1 MANATWLSPS
11 ILQLSFQESALDTQL
26 RGFAMQQWKSDPT
39 GLSRSNRGGW
49 HSKYLRLRHCES
61 LSGLYERVIR
71 AAATFLEAGT
81 AVRACAGSR
90 KVHVAALWANVNRP
104 EDLNVP
110 HQHAADGA
118 HGESVPLISAVYFPN
133 QGAVRSC
140 IARLKFPGH
149 ACPPNSSKDCSID
162 PRPGTLVL
170 FPASSLHSVE
180 ACDAELNQSATPPE
194 AVRVSFAFNLLA
206 RELSDDLYAHAASG
220 DLSSMESQLLKAD
233 IDSQDALGFTA
244 LHHAAE
250 SGHLS
255 MVDLLLE
262 RRASP
267 LVFSSNRSL
276 PLHLALASE
285 ATSAAY
291 RLLESAPASSSQS
304 GGAAGSMAIHSA
316 AGQGDVALFGHLL
329 QMRADLQSKQDD
341 GSTPLHLAVQNGH
354 TEVVAFI
361 LQQERERISRLVTA
375 RDERGL
381 QPVHEAARGGLL
393 PILSELLS
401 ARAEANAKDDEGHSV
416 LYWATYGGHRP
427 VLEGLLQARAE
438 IEIPEPEAE
447 GSKRGEAMANYLAA
461 ALVSSG
467 SDPQLQMGEL
477 SLMHVAAA
485 AGHISMAHSLQ
496 EMHVSHLSP
505 TAAASSSK
513 LQPLHLAA
521 AGGDLT
527 MLRWL
532 LLARGQADARAR
544 GDLCPIH
551 LACLNGHL
559 QVLEALLSFR
569 ASPNA
574 VATDGSRPLHVA
586 ASRGHQ
592 EAARLLLRARAVPGA
607 ASRNKETAADRA
619 AKAGHLAVAA
629 FLGQAESMQQTKL
642 DEL

>member
-1 MANATWLSPS
+1 
-11 ILQLSFQESALDTQL
+11 
-26 RGFAMQQWKSDPT
+26 
-39 GLSRSNRGGW
+39 
-49 HSKYLRLRHCES
+49 
-61 LSGLYERVIR
+61 
-71 AAATFLEAGT
+71 
-81 AVRACAGSR
+81 
-90 KVHVAALWANVNRP
+90 
-104 EDLNVP
+104 
-110 HQHAADGA
+110 
-118 HGESVPLISAVYFPN
+118 
-133 QGAVRSC
+133 
-140 IARLKFPGH
+140 
-149 ACPPNSSKDCSID
+149 
-162 PRPGTLVL
+162 
-170 FPASSLHSVE
+170 
-180 ACDAELNQSATPPE
+180 
-194 AVRVSFAFNLLA
+194 
-206 RELSDDLYAHAASG
+206 
-220 DLSSMESQLLKAD
+220 MESQLLKAD

-381 QPVHEAARGGLL
+381 QPVHEAARGSLL

-461 ALVSSG
+461 ALVGPKPSRPRSPEFFLSSPSESG
-467 SDPQLQMGEL
+467 LRFWERSATTDGRAEPDACCRCCRSHKHGPLLAGDACEPSVTYRGCL
-477 SLMHVAAA
+477 IFKAAA
-485 AGHISMAHSLQ
+485 A
-496 EMHVSHLSP
+496 
-505 TAAASSSK
+505 
-513 LQPLHLAA
+513 
-521 AGGDLT
+521 
-527 MLRWL
+527 
-532 LLARGQADARAR
+532 
-544 GDLCPIH
+544 
-551 LACLNGHL
+551 
-559 QVLEALLSFR
+559 ALGR
-569 ASPNA
+569 
-574 VATDGSRPLHVA
+574 SR
-586 ASRGHQ
+586 R
-592 EAARLLLRARAVPGA
+592 
-607 ASRNKETAADRA
+607 
-619 AKAGHLAVAA
+619 
-629 FLGQAESMQQTKL
+629 
-642 DEL
+642 

>member
-1 MANATWLSPS
+1 MRDA
-11 ILQLSFQESALDTQL
+11 
-26 RGFAMQQWKSDPT
+26 
-39 GLSRSNRGGW
+39 
-49 HSKYLRLRHCES
+49 ES

-81 AVRACAGSR
+81 AVRTYVGSK

-133 QGAVRSC
+133 QGAVSGC
-140 IARLKFPGH
+140 IARLQFPGH
-149 ACPPNSSKDCSID
+149 ACTPNSSKECSID

-180 ACDAELNQSATPPE
+180 ACDAELSQSASQPE
-194 AVRVSFAFNLLA
+194 AIRVSFAFNLLA

-220 DLSSMESQLLKAD
+220 DLSSMESQLQKAN
-233 IDSQDALGFTA
+233 IASQDGLGFTV

-267 LVFSSNRSL
+267 LVLSNNGSL

-285 ATSAAY
+285 ATSVAY
-291 RLLESAPASSSQS
+291 RLLESAPASASQA
-304 GGAAGSMAIHSA
+304 GGAGGSMAIHSA
-316 AGQGDVALFGHLL
+316 AGQGDVALLGHLL
-329 QMRADLQSKQDD
+329 EMRAGLQSKQAD

-361 LQQERERISRLVTA
+361 LQQGRERHGGLVTA

-381 QPVHEAARGGLL
+381 QPAHEAARGGLL

-401 ARAEANAKDDEGHSV
+401 ARAEPNAKDDEGHSL
-416 LYWATYGGHRP
+416 LYWATYGGHRG

-438 IEIPEPEAE
+438 IEIPEPAAE
-447 GSKRGEAMANYLAA
+447 SSKRGEAMANYLAA
-461 ALVSSG
+461 ALVGSG
-467 SDPQLQMGEL
+467 SDPQIQTSEL

-485 AGHISMAHSLQ
+485 AGHISMAEALQ
-496 EMHVSHLSP
+496 GMEMSP

-521 AGGDLT
+521 AGGHVA
-527 MLRWL
+527 MLGWL
-532 LLARGQADARAR
+532 LLARGQVDARAR

-551 LACLNGHL
+551 LASLDGHL
-559 QVLEALLSFR
+559 QALEALLSFR

-592 EAARLLLRARAVPGA
+592 EAARLLLHARAVVGA
-607 ASRNKETAADRA
+607 ASRNKETAVDRA
-619 AKAGHLAVAA
+619 TKAGHISVAA
-629 FLGQAESMQQTKL
+629 FLGEAESMKQTKL